1 MSIEKI
7 HVYFVP
13 GLAASKEIFK
23 NIRLPEDRFEIHI
36 LEWLLPNKE
45 ESLEQ
50 YAYRMAKKVTRPNAA
65 LVGVSFGG
73 VVVQEMNSY
82 LNLKRL
88 VIISSVKTRDE
99 LPKGLKLAGN
109 FGAYKI
115 VPTGLASNIKDL
127 ARFAIGARSKKRLTL
142 YQQYLSVRDKVYLDW
157 AIKQMVCWGRTETI
171 KGVIH
176 IHGTADIV
184 FPVKNIKD
192 AVLLEGG
199 THVMILNK
207 GSRVSKLL
215 ENIIENG

>member
-1 MSIEKI
+1 MSIEKT

-13 GLAASKEIFK
+13 GLAAGKEIFK
-23 NIRLPEDRFEIHI
+23 NICLPEDRFEIHI

-45 ESLEQ
+45 ESVKQ
-50 YAYRMAKKVTRPNAA
+50 YAYRMAKKVTRSNAA

-73 VVVQEMNSY
+73 VVAQEMNSY
-82 LNLKRL
+82 LDLKRL
-88 VIISSVKTRDE
+88 VIISSVKTRNE

-115 VPTGLASNIKDL
+115 IPTRWASSIKDL

-142 YQQYLSVRDKVYLDW
+142 YRQYLSVHDKVYLDW
-157 AIKQMVCWGRTETI
+157 AIKQMVCWERTETI

-176 IHGTADIV
+176 IHGTADVV